1 MEEEKKVTKLKTID
15 FATGVFTANF
25 KDYFIESELSIERA
39 VWKEHFMLELE
50 TGVAVGKQTQ
60 DWEKA
65 WNLCNEMKFGD
76 LAVLCHENR
85 QAFVKLFENKP
96 TILKLCALFCNT
108 ADEDRR
114 TVTHTLIDQKISDW
128 AEEGISYQSFFAL
141 ALSILKEEVS
151 NSAKATEAI
160 LAKIKEFNQNTALF
174 HTQTLS

>member
-1 MEEEKKVTKLKTID
+1 MEEKKVTKLKTID
-15 FATGVFTANF
+15 FATGVFTANGQ
-25 KDYFIESELSIERA
+25 DYFIESELSIERA
-39 VWKEHFMLELE
+39 VWKEHFTLELE

-65 WNLCNEMKFGD
+65 WSLCNEMKFGD

-114 TVTHTLIDQKISDW
+114 TINNTLIDTKISDW
-128 AEEGISYQSFFAL
+128 FEEGYSFQSFLEL
-141 ALSILKEEVS
+141 ALSILSVEVES
-151 NSAKATEAI
+151 LKKPTEAI
-160 LAKIKEFNQNTALF
+160 LAKIREFNQSIQEF
-174 HTQTLS
+174 HIPILS